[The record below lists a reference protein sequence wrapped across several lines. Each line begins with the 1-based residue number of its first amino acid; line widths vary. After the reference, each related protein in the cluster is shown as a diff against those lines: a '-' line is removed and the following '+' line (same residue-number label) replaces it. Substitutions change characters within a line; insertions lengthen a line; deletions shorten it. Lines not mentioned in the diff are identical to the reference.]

1 LSDDTPTQRLP
12 ETNGETGELVE
23 ETKKSRKVLYALIGV
38 GAALLIAIIV
48 LVIVLLNPRT
58 GTVPVADSTPPPS
71 PSATPTPSDTPTPTP
86 TPTPT
91 VVETAAPVETQAP
104 PPPPDTSP
112 GFAAFSAPNVSCPE
126 PVESGEEMGPPA
138 LIKFT
143 YTAKNAQSVW
153 FIFGNEDAADQGI
166 FQMPLSGDQTGI
178 YDNNDPIYFPCNGAS
193 TTMTLTVVGNNGQ
206 HVNKTFTITNN
217 GYRD

>member
-1 LSDDTPTQRLP
+1 MSDDTPTQRIP
-12 ETNGETGELVE
+12 QTSGDAAELVE
-23 ETKKSRKVLYALIGV
+23 ERKKSKTLLFILIGV
-38 GAALLIAIIV
+38 GAAILIALIV
-48 LVIVLLNPRT
+48 VIVILLNPRA
-58 GTVPVADSTPPPS
+58 GTVPVADPTPVPT
-71 PSATPTPSDTPTPTP
+71 PSATPSDSPTPTP
-86 TPTPT
+86 TPTESTAPS
-91 VVETAAPVETQAP
+91 ETPAPPP

-112 GFAAFSAPNVSCPE
+112 GFASFSAPNVKCPE

-138 LIKFT
+138 LITFH
-143 YTAKNAQSVW
+143 YAAKNAQSVW

-166 FQMPLSGDQTGI
+166 FEMPLSGDQTDI
-178 YDNNDPIYFPCNGAS
+178 YGNNDPILFPCNGAT